1 VKAVGTSTVD
11 RAYTWS
17 LFERFVAA
25 DTSVLPMQTFVPPD
39 DARVGLFAREVAAP
53 VLRELGASVEID
65 RLHNVI
71 ARFGPP
77 SGQELVL
84 VSYQVTHHAN
94 RMHDPLRGRNEDGWW
109 YGRGASQGK
118 AGLAAA
124 CAALRAMLDGGRDLA
139 GRVVLAVCSE
149 GSSTHESS
157 RVLYECLGPRP
168 AAAVLTIGTE
178 NRLLLGNRGRVDVYV
193 DLFGRATHSSVPEL
207 GDNPIPRV
215 AEVVSRLDR
224 VPIDATPHPQ
234 LGARHLVPYS
244 VVCEPVA
251 PHTIPER
258 CRIKLDRRLLPGDS
272 PEAAVHDVA
281 EALAGVRAEVTMGPL
296 MLPAITADDHPLVVG
311 LREAAESATGRSL
324 APEYPAWTFDAGYP
338 SSLGIPTLMF
348 GPSYAGSTADD
359 VLDDDRVL
367 ESMVM
372 EAGNVYAAFATAF
385 LRTGASPR

>member
-1 VKAVGTSTVD
+1 MNGVGATAVD
-11 RAYTWS
+11 RAYAWS

-39 DARVGLFAREVAAP
+39 DARVGAFAREAAAP
-53 VLRELGASVEID
+53 VLRELGANVEVD
-65 RLHNVI
+65 RLHNVV
-71 ARFGPP
+71 ARFGAPT
-77 SGQELVL
+77 GEELVL

-94 RMHDPLRGRNEDGWW
+94 RMRDPLRGRIEDGWW
-109 YGRGASQGK
+109 YGLGASQGK

-124 CAALRAMLDGGRDLA
+124 CAAVKAMLDQGRDLA
-139 GRVVLAVCSE
+139 GRLVLAVCTE

-157 RVLYECLGPRP
+157 RVLYERLGPPP

-193 DLFGRATHSSVPEL
+193 DLHGKATHSSVPEL
-207 GDNPIPRV
+207 GDNPIPRI
-215 AEVVSRLDR
+215 AEVLSRLDR
-224 VPIDATPHPQ
+224 VPIDTTTAHPQ
-234 LGARHLVPYS
+234 LGSRHLVPYS

-272 PEAAVHDVA
+272 PEAAVRDVA
-281 EALAGVRAEVTMGPL
+281 AAVADMRAEVTMGPV
-296 MLPAITADDHPLVVG
+296 MLPALTAGDHPVVVR
-311 LREAAESATGRSL
+311 LRQAAESATGRSL

-338 SSLGIPTLMF
+338 ASLGIPTLMF

-367 ESMVM
+367 ESMVL
-372 EAGNVYAAFATAF
+372 EAGAVYAAFATAF
-385 LRTGASPR
+385 LKD